1 MVFYCK
7 TSLRLSLL
15 EIHPHLRFPLKS
27 QEMICAPCI
36 HFHPHNSRAFKRGN
50 SFSVFQKT
58 VQSLLP
64 LLLLYYPFIL
74 SAITSTSFSVALY
87 IVGEKK
93 WKLFFFFSWSPD
105 AYHCSHICVQFSI
118 YRLAGPWISQT
129 GSRLTPTPAT
139 LIPCPW
145 PVTHCHQPQVM
156 KRMQFLSR
164 NISLPDVEALS
175 LIQNLKKFCF
185 WSQMKSCS
193 VFCPIRTSSICK
205 QEWGYPGGC
214 L

>member
-93 WKLFFFFSWSPD
+93 WKLFFFFLE
-105 AYHCSHICVQFSI
+105 V
-118 YRLAGPWISQT
+118 L
-129 GSRLTPTPAT
+129 T
-139 LIPCPW
+139 LITVPTF
-145 PVTHCHQPQVM
+145 VY
-156 KRMQFLSR
+156 S
-164 NISLPDVEALS
+164 
-175 LIQNLKKFCF
+175 
-185 WSQMKSCS
+185 S
-193 VFCPIRTSSICK
+193 VFTDWQGLEFPRLVHASLLLQPHWYPALDLWLTATSHKLWNECSFS
-205 QEWGYPGGC
+205 PGT
-214 L
+214 

>member
-1 MVFYCK
+1 MFCCK

-15 EIHPHLRFPLKS
+15 EIHPHLYFPLKS
-27 QEMICAPCI
+27 QEVICAPCI

-58 VQSLLP
+58 FHRLMP

-87 IVGEKK
+87 IVGEMK
-93 WKLFFFFSWSPD
+93 WKLFFFFFWKSWLLSLFPHLCTVQYLPTGRALNFPD
-105 AYHCSHICVQFSI
+105 WFMPHSYSSHTDT
-118 YRLAGPWISQT
+118 LP
-129 GSRLTPTPAT
+129 LT
-139 LIPCPW
+139 CD
-145 PVTHCHQPQVM
+145 
-156 KRMQFLSR
+156 
-164 NISLPDVEALS
+164 SLPPTTSYETDAVS
-175 LIQNLKKFCF
+175 LQEHKPSWRRGSFVQNLKKFCF

-193 VFCPIRTSSICK
+193 VFCPIRTNSICK
-205 QEWGYPGGC
+205 QEWGCPGGY